1 MKKFRLLVNLVGTLL
16 RLALI
21 WTLSRPPFLGFFGHY
36 SHILDD
42 FGSSFGIVHHY
53 KYRKRK
59 YAPDTVEKFGVH
71 VICAQILK

>member
-1 MKKFRLLVNLVGTLL
+1 MVNGAKNGDMN
-16 RLALI
+16 RRA
-21 WTLSRPPFLGFFGHY
+21 FFIFARWAMCLTTPY
-36 SHILDD
+36 KITKATSND
-42 FGSSFGIVHHY
+42 FGSTFGIVHHY